1 MKTYPGL
8 SSAMDESSDSWS
20 DWIDVTDD
28 ADNGRNMIG
37 TDPWAHES
45 VKGVT
50 GSK

>member
-28 ADNGRNMIG
+28 ADDGRNMIG

-50 GSK
+50 GSE